1 MISLDK
7 LKILKPLQK
16 LPENVGD
23 LGKKWLPKALK
34 RCPKSNKFPN
44 LVTLVVKQDSNIF
57 VQFLTFQKRCTSDFG
72 AMAFSQLTFNR
83 SKVKARLHNR

>member
-34 RCPKSNKFPN
+34 RCPKSNKLPN
-44 LVTLVVKQDSNIF
+44 LVTLVPFKHANVPE
-57 VQFLTFQKRCTSDFG
+57 TFD
-72 AMAFSQLTFNR
+72 
-83 SKVKARLHNR
+83 